1 MPNAMFEVNLFWVAI
16 SAVCFASFMVIVV
29 ALAMFIW
36 RRSMGRTGPDTTPP
50 RDPALDALRTRL
62 AKGEIDDL
70 EFERLRSV
78 MRIH

>member
-1 MPNAMFEVNLFWVAI
+1 MPNVGLVEY
-16 SAVCFASFMVIVV
+16 VIVIGMIV
-29 ALAMFIW
+29 ALALVAYALIVGFARMLHHV
-36 RRSMGRTGPDTTPP
+36 MPATTPP

>member
-1 MPNAMFEVNLFWVAI
+1 MPSVGPFEIA
-16 SAVCFASFMVIVV
+16 IVV
-29 ALAMFIW
+29 GMMAFVVVVAYALIVLVARGLHRVMPA
-36 RRSMGRTGPDTTPP
+36 TPPP

-62 AKGEIDDL
+62 AKGEIDDT